1 MKGTIDRLL
10 PISWLVFFGDS
21 PCWKMR
27 IRRATPGDLSTTATF
42 SVPAFMHDE
51 LYRFTYPFAARYPED
66 FRQYY
71 LRKHKQRNAQ
81 PGYVFWVAILD
92 PADEAEEHA
101 PKQKAAQV
109 DDAPLKGVGDEKVVG
124 YAIWHRYGQSEQ
136 AKCWQSQTWAECRK
150 SRWEGKTPR
159 ASECD

>member
-1 MKGTIDRLL
+1 
-10 PISWLVFFGDS
+10 
-21 PCWKMR
+21 MR

-42 SVPAFMHDE
+42 SVPAFIHDE
-51 LYRFTYPFAARYPED
+51 LYRFSYPFAARYPED

-81 PGYVFWVAILD
+81 AGYVFWVAILD

-109 DDAPLKGVGDEKVVG
+109 DDAPLKSVGDEKVVG

-136 AKCWQSQTWAECRK
+136 AKSWQSQTWAECRK
-150 SRWEGKTPR
+150 SRWEERSPR
-159 ASECD
+159 RSETD